1 MMHQKYKDIEVEKL
15 SEYFKKFTGIDY
27 KDNFYDQILKRDE
40 KEWTIYNY
48 NNIDFLAISIGE
60 IFVGNSPTPISIT
73 TSVKYLA

>member
-1 MMHQKYKDIEVEKL
+1 MMHQKYKDIEVGKL

-40 KEWTIYNY
+40 NEWTIYNY